1 VSISGSAPD
10 SARFDGEKQLASF
23 HNVQLLHR
31 EKEVI
36 DDLHIVELE
45 KKLRLPDPTK
55 TLEAVWKTLRRT
67 TQQVD
72 VTGIGTGVASGSTG
86 PALSEKKRARTEA
99 EHSKAQG
106 TIYWMRTA
114 IR

>member
-1 VSISGSAPD
+1 M
-10 SARFDGEKQLASF
+10 
-23 HNVQLLHR
+23 
-31 EKEVI
+31 
-36 DDLHIVELE
+36 HIVELE

-67 TQQVD
+67 MQQVD
-72 VTGIGTGVASGSTG
+72 VSGIGTGLASRSTG
-86 PALSEKKRARTEA
+86 PALAEKKRARIQA
-99 EHSKAQG
+99 ERSKAQG